1 MIVYLND
8 YFIVLNI
15 LDLFEIMYTK
25 TNFNIKNYNIVCFM
39 KYVHKTWW
47 QFKKIFFPLL
57 RYLGT
62 ENGFFKIFPGT
73 MLSDVQYDPRDDLWY
88 RKSYDN
94 PDKYMFIDEGENST
108 YVTMAKVFHK
118 TR

>member
-1 MIVYLND
+1 M
-8 YFIVLNI
+8 
-15 LDLFEIMYTK
+15 
-25 TNFNIKNYNIVCFM
+25 
-39 KYVHKTWW
+39 YVHKIL
-47 QFKKIFFPLL
+47 FELKKIFFYVSC

>member
-1 MIVYLND
+1 M
-8 YFIVLNI
+8 
-15 LDLFEIMYTK
+15 
-25 TNFNIKNYNIVCFM
+25 
-39 KYVHKTWW
+39 YVHKIL
-47 QFKKIFFPLL
+47 FELNKFFFYVSC